1 MKSVLPCWWD
11 ETMNKRRAYVILFV
25 AFLPLAG
32 CATGKAWYCPYGHS
46 YFKDAPGPRTINEF
60 LSQPRPK

>member
-1 MKSVLPCWWD
+1 
-11 ETMNKRRAYVILFV
+11 MNKRRAYVILFV